1 MEDRWFFL
9 LQLAGFL
16 GKRNLIRYPI
26 LPVIL
31 LPNQLNNNV
40 RNNCFRFAVLV
51 LPLAMIILTTGCKE
65 KKESPASPAAG
76 QGRNMTLRVDAYLV
90 KPEPFAENIEVPGSI
105 IANEATE
112 IHPEV
117 SGRITQLNLAEGRFV
132 SKGTLLAKL
141 YDADLQA
148 QLKKLEVQLQIA
160 QTNEERSGQLLK
172 IQGISKADYDA
183 SLLNV
188 NNIKADID
196 IIRTSISKTEIRA
209 PFSGKLGLKNI
220 SPGAYVTPATIIAV
234 INQTEQLKLDFTVP
248 EKYSGKIKNGQ
259 IVNFTFEGSNQTGT
273 AKVVA
278 TESSVTENTRS
289 LTVRSVVQ
297 NKDNLLLPGAF
308 AKVQLKFEADPNS
321 LLVPSQA
328 VVSQARGK
336 KVILFRGGKAAF
348 VDVTTGVR
356 DSARVQILSGL
367 RPGDTVVTTGLLS
380 VRPDASI
387 AINKII
393 N

>member
-1 MEDRWFFL
+1 MRKNRL
-9 LQLAGFL
+9 LSAAQ
-16 GKRNLIRYPI
+16 I
-26 LPVIL
+26 LPFALIL
-31 LPNQLNNNV
+31 L
-40 RNNCFRFAVLV
+40 A
-51 LPLAMIILTTGCKE
+51 TGCKD
-65 KKESPASPAAG
+65 KKESPASPAGG

-90 KPEPFAENIEVPGSI
+90 RPEPFAENIEVPGSI

-132 SKGTLLAKL
+132 TKGALLAKL

-148 QLKKLEVQLQIA
+148 QLRKLEVQLQIA

-234 INQTEQLKLDFTVP
+234 INQTDQLKLDFTVP
-248 EKYSGKIKNGQ
+248 EKYSGKIRNGQ
-259 IVNFTFEGSNQTGT
+259 IVNFTFEGSNQAGT

-289 LTVRSVVQ
+289 LTVRSLIQ

-321 LLVPSQA
+321 LLVPTQA
-328 VVSQARGK
+328 VVPQARGK
-336 KVILFRGGKAAF
+336 KVILYRGGKAAF

-367 RPGDTVVTTGLLS
+367 HPGDTVVTTGLLS
-380 VRPDASI
+380 VRPNASI